1 MYMVWNCECVC
12 LIVFYSVKFRWI
24 IGEVE
29 IYSMYNGGL
38 CVVSESDYGLG
49 GGVYLYEGY
58 RFVGVVDR
66 LYYGFCKS
74 LCLGDM
80 VCGGVRVVFIEYM

>member
-1 MYMVWNCECVC
+1 MKLWVCECVC
-12 LIVFYSVKFRWI
+12 LIVWNLDES
-24 IGEVE
+24 

-38 CVVSESDYGLG
+38 CVISESDYGLG
-49 GGVYLYEGY
+49 RGVYLYEGY
-58 RFVGVVDR
+58 RFVWVVDR

-74 LCLGDM
+74 LCLGGM

>member
-1 MYMVWNCECVC
+1 
-12 LIVFYSVKFRWI
+12 
-24 IGEVE
+24 
-29 IYSMYNGGL
+29 MYNGGL
-38 CVVSESDYGLG
+38 CVISQSDYGLG
-49 GGVYLYEGY
+49 RGVYLYEGY

-80 VCGGVRVVFIEYM
+80 VCGGVRVVFIEYMQEIFFVMVFVVVFDNRS